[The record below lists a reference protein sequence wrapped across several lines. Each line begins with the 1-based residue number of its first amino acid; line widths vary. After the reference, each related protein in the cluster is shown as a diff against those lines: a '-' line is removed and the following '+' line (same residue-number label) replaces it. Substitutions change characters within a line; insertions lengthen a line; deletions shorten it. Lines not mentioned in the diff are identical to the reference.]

1 MNLSDEM
8 LTTPNAQYLHPDYL
22 QPLPTTL
29 DAKKSPLAL
38 LAQTCSSI
46 GKDPSPNS
54 KPIIPPFGKKEPEKA
69 QEKSQTPEN
78 KRSGSS
84 NSKTEVQQTRDLT
97 GIQNCAVKRPT
108 SLGTSE
114 FPGKAEIPSN
124 ACEKVGRTGE
134 SVCF

>member
-84 NSKTEVQQTRDLT
+84 NSKTVKVHGPGQEDMLMRFLGLYLLMLAIYSLSNCDL
-97 GIQNCAVKRPT
+97 ILVVEPY
-108 SLGTSE
+108 
-114 FPGKAEIPSN
+114 
-124 ACEKVGRTGE
+124 ACLYT
-134 SVCF
+134 